1 MFTSLEKCFE
11 ITYPFIS
18 DQWQIEIVKE
28 IFWFSLPRPF
38 VADRLISLKLE
49 QAPWIDERIVN
60 ISNDDYMDGLDG
72 WMDVW
77 LLTIH
82 TIG

>member
-1 MFTSLEKCFE
+1 M
-11 ITYPFIS
+11 
-18 DQWQIEIVKE
+18 
-28 IFWFSLPRPF
+28 
-38 VADRLISLKLE
+38 ADRLISLTLE
-49 QAPWIDERIVN
+49 RAPWIDERIVN